1 MASKRQE
8 PKRVQ
13 QEPPADQPDSTQMRT
28 YEAPMA
34 ARPPSN
40 EDRIAALERANI
52 ELEQRI
58 KKIDTFVI
66 RVARD
71 HSYQYGGST

>member
-1 MASKRQE
+1 
-8 PKRVQ
+8 
-13 QEPPADQPDSTQMRT
+13 
-28 YEAPMA
+28 MA

>member
-1 MASKRQE
+1 MSGKRSD
-8 PKRVQ
+8 PKKAQ
-13 QEPPADQPDSTQMRT
+13 QEPPAEVTMVEQEP
-28 YEAPMA
+28 EAPMA